1 MVLEKSELPSCST
14 VQSCHPKWV
23 PEDPIY
29 KIGPPRV
36 VHPLLHSVLLY
47 QPIKESLLHWRD
59 HWSCSV
65 LKT

>member
-29 KIGPPRV
+29 KIGPPPSCA
-36 VHPLLHSVLLY
+36 PLATQRLALSTHQGVSSSLARPLVL
-47 QPIKESLLHWRD
+47 
-59 HWSCSV
+59 
-65 LKT
+65 